1 MDRKQKIEQ
10 LGCKNNVNSIRHKD
24 RKVISKEDALKQD
37 YLQNKAMF
45 EVLGEN
51 LNSNIKGGKT
61 YCHQEYL
68 NLKAMADKHGIP
80 D

>member
-10 LGCKNNVNSIRHKD
+10 LGFKNNVHSIRHKD
-24 RKVISKEDALKQD
+24 RKVISKEDALEYDQV
-37 YLQNKAMF
+37 QNKAMF

-51 LNSNIKGGKT
+51 FSSNIKGGKT
-61 YCHQEYL
+61 YWHQEYL
-68 NLKAMADKHGIP
+68 NLKAQADKYGIP